1 VIGDALVAGRISPRG
16 VKLIKVFV
24 RADSPSDLA
33 RLTALVKSAP
43 SLRLIG
49 TSLHSAE
56 AGGQISEFAP
66 DVLLESGGFDDSE
79 EISLAEFEPKSV
91 ARVLIV
97 SETEFS
103 AVAEAMRASD
113 SAIRGI
119 LPDYASDA
127 EIQSAIESAAAGLHV
142 FHPDV
147 LDHILENT
155 GGGMAR
161 ASNSISAA
169 LTEQPAQP
177 LSPREGEILNL
188 LAQGLAN
195 KEIAWRLKISEHT
208 VKFHITSIFNKLNAS
223 TRAEAVAIGIRQ
235 GLIIL

>member
-1 VIGDALVAGRISPRG
+1 MRSMPGGSRRG
-16 VKLIKVFV
+16 GMKLIKVFV

-33 RLTALVKSAP
+33 RLAALVKSAP
-43 SLRLIG
+43 SLRLVG
-49 TSLHSAE
+49 TSLQSAE
-56 AGGQISEFAP
+56 AGEQISEFAP
-66 DVLLESGGFDDSE
+66 DVLLESGGFDDSGE
-79 EISLAEFEPKSV
+79 TSLAEFEPKSV

-119 LPDYASDA
+119 LPDYASNA
-127 EIQSAIESAAAGLHV
+127 EIQSAIESAAAGLQV

-147 LDHILENT
+147 LDHILENP
-155 GGGMAR
+155 GGSMAR

-169 LTEQPAQP
+169 FTEQPAQP